1 MSVPLLSPFSLLLA
15 HVLAV
20 CGISCMYVFICVCV
34 CHVHQWRCIYVPTRP
49 SLSTFVP
56 RFITVNIVATAGA
69 VAGAAPAADDVAA
82 AGAARDMATRF
93 YHSHAHTHTLFSF
106 LFTPSP
112 ARCPFPFPLSL
123 SSHAHTHFTLP
134 PPSPL
139 HTLPSLPVFLLSP
152 PNAKST
158 ILNAPSPIHT
168 HSKLPLTH
176 SLTLSLSL
184 SLYTERVVKSS
195 VSSPSLA
202 WSALSPIKK
211 YYPNPNFFSLISRCN
226 FL

>member
-1 MSVPLLSPFSLLLA
+1 MSVPLLSPLSLLLT

-123 SSHAHTHFTLP
+123 LTRTHTLHSSSPFP
-134 PPSPL
+134 PP
-139 HTLPSLPVFLLSP
+139 HTPLSP
-152 PNAKST
+152 SFPPLST
-158 ILNAPSPIHT
+158 QYKIHNTQRSFSYSHT

-176 SLTLSLSL
+176 SLSLSLSL
-184 SLYTERVVKSS
+184 SLSTQRESS
-195 VSSPSLA
+195 RGQFRPPSLA
-202 WSALSPIKK
+202 WSALSPIIKNIIPN
-211 YYPNPNFFSLISRCN
+211 YP
-226 FL
+226 